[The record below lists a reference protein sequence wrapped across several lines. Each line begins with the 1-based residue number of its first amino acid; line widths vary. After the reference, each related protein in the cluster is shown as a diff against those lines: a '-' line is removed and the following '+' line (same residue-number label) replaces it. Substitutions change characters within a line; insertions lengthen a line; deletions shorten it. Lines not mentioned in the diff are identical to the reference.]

1 MLGRDDDY
9 VGALERA
16 HHRYVE
22 AGALAP
28 AVRCAVWIGHSALF
42 PG

>member
-16 HHRYVE
+16 HNAHLDAGE
-22 AGALAP
+22 ALR
-28 AVRCAVWIGHSALF
+28 AVRCALWIGAR
-42 PG
+42 G